1 MKITRKELVIVALAI
16 LLLVNSFYRT
26 EHFKDSLDD
35 VDAMDKKME
44 EISDLE
50 KETRMF
56 CKLLRH
62 DEDRV
67 QMQDLLNSRNQQFQ
81 DNWKKQNKL
90 IGDIKKKFI
99 KLRLEKD
106 GQNFMEFNDNRNDK
120 TEEMKKRKQLVEK
133 AKEIAESPYKL
144 NLNINNNS
152 N

>member
-1 MKITRKELVIVALAI
+1 MKITKKELVIIALAI
-16 LLLVNSFYRT
+16 LLLVNSFYKT

-35 VDAMDKKME
+35 VDAMDKKLE

-81 DNWKKQNKL
+81 DQ
-90 IGDIKKKFI
+90 
-99 KLRLEKD
+99 
-106 GQNFMEFNDNRNDK
+106 
-120 TEEMKKRKQLVEK
+120 
-133 AKEIAESPYKL
+133 S
-144 NLNINNNS
+144 
-152 N
+152 

>member
-106 GQNFMEFNDNRNDK
+106 GRNFMEFNDNRNDK

>member
-1 MKITRKELVIVALAI
+1 MKITKKELVILALAI
-16 LLLVNSFYRT
+16 LLLANSFYRT

-67 QMQDLLNSRNQQFQ
+67 QMQDLLNSRNLQFQ

-106 GQNFMEFNDNRNDK
+106 GRNFMEFNDNRNDK
-120 TEEMKKRKQLVEK
+120 IEEMKKRKQLIKK
-133 AKEIAESPYKL
+133 AKEVAESPYKL

>member
-1 MKITRKELVIVALAI
+1 MKITKKNLVIVALAI
-16 LLLVNSFYRT
+16 LLLFNSFYRK

-62 DEDRV
+62 DEDRA

-99 KLRLEKD
+99 KLRIEKD
-106 GQNFMEFNDNRNDK
+106 GRNFIDFNDSRNDK
-120 TEEMKKRKQLVEK
+120 TEEMNKRKQLVEK

>member
-1 MKITRKELVIVALAI
+1 MKITKKELVIIALAI
-16 LLLVNSFYRT
+16 LLLVNSFYKT

-35 VDAMDKKME
+35 VDAMDKKLE

-106 GQNFMEFNDNRNDK
+106 GRNFIDFNDNRNDK

-133 AKEIAESPYKL
+133 AKEISESPYRL

>member
-1 MKITRKELVIVALAI
+1 
-16 LLLVNSFYRT
+16 
-26 EHFKDSLDD
+26 
-35 VDAMDKKME
+35 
-44 EISDLE
+44 
-50 KETRMF
+50 MF

-106 GQNFMEFNDNRNDK
+106 GRNFIDFNDSRNDK
-120 TEEMKKRKQLVEK
+120 TEEMNKRKQLVEK

-152 N
+152 I

>member
-1 MKITRKELVIVALAI
+1 MKITKKDLVIVALTI

-106 GQNFMEFNDNRNDK
+106 GRNFMEFNDNRNDK
-120 TEEMKKRKQLVEK
+120 TEEMKKRKQLVER